1 MYLPI
6 LLFSEHLRKAYKDFM
21 LLRAH
26 HRAKDVL
33 YLMVRFFFFQKW
45 ILFLRNDVCIFL
57 I

>member
-33 YLMVRFFFFQKW
+33 YLMVRYILFFQISK
-45 ILFLRNDVCIFL
+45 FSF
-57 I
+57 